1 MSTWGGRTQSAG
13 QERTGQIRTSSR
25 FLPPETA
32 LRYKSPHPIAVTQPP
47 QPAAASV
54 LKPNFGIVFVFLFTV
69 RFFCFP
75 LFVTEGTVT
84 K

>member
-1 MSTWGGRTQSAG
+1 MGRTDAVR
-13 QERTGQIRTSSR
+13 RTGKDRTDQDLESLSSPR
-25 FLPPETA
+25 DSAPLQKPA
-32 LRYKSPHPIAVTQPP
+32 LADPIAVTQPP

-69 RFFCFP
+69 SFFCFP